1 MNAVLTHVGQVSLYR
16 IDWDRHRAEYG
27 RLLIGEADA
36 ARRGLARAATTVLLQ
51 HAAVAWGL
59 REVELEVFAD
69 NVAAIA
75 IYSTC
80 GFTIRE
86 QRGALLHMMRLA

>member
-69 NVAAIA
+69 NVPRLRSTRPAGSPFANSAAPC
-75 IYSTC
+75 ST
-80 GFTIRE
+80 
-86 QRGALLHMMRLA
+86 